1 MKTVSSERA
10 WNINLNLKENIN
22 NRWKCKYNTCEWN
35 VKYSLM
41 SRSCTEIVVGND
53 AGKIDWILIVK
64 KLNALLLSV
73 DYVV

>member
-1 MKTVSSERA
+1 
-10 WNINLNLKENIN
+10 
-22 NRWKCKYNTCEWN
+22 
-35 VKYSLM
+35 M